1 MPNKLQ
7 AYAEQAE
14 RTARQITGSHLAW
27 TAFLT
32 TAARLYKYPYNEQ
45 LMIYMQR
52 PEATACAEYDF
63 WNEKMGRY
71 VRRGSTG
78 IALIDATG
86 YKPRLKY
93 VFDVSDTGGKENARR
108 VNLWELKD
116 AHTDSVSAM
125 LERNYGVS
133 GKNGLAEQFES
144 VASQLAAEYWRDH
157 SRDILGIVA
166 DSYLEEYD
174 DYNIEVAF
182 KNAAVVSITYSLMS
196 RCGMQP
202 EDHFEHEDFFSI
214 FDFNTPRTVAALGTA
229 VSEINEQV
237 LRQIE
242 VTIRNY
248 EREHSAERTAEH
260 EEQPDLHDERRL
272 HDPRPEDR
280 GAGAAPRQV
289 RADAPEVPE
298 GASPHPLEPDD
309 LGGDTVPAP
318 AGDRAGGAEPSGA
331 DDAGAGGGSG
341 GDGKPESPRPDEMG
355 GPDEHLQGA
364 GRGDYSG
371 RADLRITEHPA
382 RGGQLSFFPTE
393 AEQITAIE
401 EAESVA
407 QTPFAFSVSQAQ
419 LDHVLR
425 LGGNEDNT
433 RMVIAAAFQ
442 KQKST
447 EDIAALLQ
455 STFHGGNGFKTPEGE
470 LSAWYAVDG
479 IHIAPGRSAE
489 YVRSAQVITWKDAAA
504 RISQLMDNGAY
515 ASNVELAEAGQH
527 ERMQLAQAL
536 WYLKHDLSD
545 EAREQGYLSCMD
557 TLRGGGFPDETARL
571 AEQLTNTDFRET
583 LSGEFAQFYAAH
595 EQDRSLL
602 RFHYHKLDQ
611 IWQSLREL
619 PLPRREYSSE
629 MTAVPELARFITED
643 EIDHALD
650 RGSGVEGGKG
660 RIYEYFTADHTGK
673 EKAAFLKDEYGIG
686 GRSHAVS
693 GASHS
698 DESHDSRGIVLKKAD
713 CANVEL
719 SWTKVA
725 ARIDSLIQKDRF
737 LSPRE
742 KERYA
747 QLQREKEAERELP
760 TQAQIDYNSI
770 KEAHPDDIV
779 LFQVGDFFEMYGEDA
794 KQAAE
799 LLDLNLTTRA
809 IPGAGRVE
817 MCGVPS
823 HNLEMYVENLRD
835 KYDVTIA
842 EASDFRGERHIY
854 TLRSV
859 DHEAEAAINA
869 YEAEFGADGT
879 RVFRD
884 PAAELPPQSTVRELF
899 DGYKLTV
906 GNALS
911 KDTAFVN
918 ACRNSDR
925 QNAYLEGADAIRRIV
940 TASDDLQL
948 VRLYFDMPAFHNRL
962 HQELLEELYPTL
974 AATVAPSP
982 YQITQE
988 DIDNAL
994 LDWRNNLKGKQE
1006 VALYMQAHG
1015 RERSTAAWLA
1025 AKYGWEDSKTPM
1037 YIHVGNAEP
1046 VTLTWAQVQRRL
1058 AQLIR
1063 ENKFYDENERLRLFS
1078 PDRYSIRLHPG
1089 EGGITGIWDEVL
1101 ERFCGDGEQ
1110 TLRFAEQNNAIAY
1123 LDGIKRDMGIELSP
1137 PAFTTPLGYTY
1148 HIGDRISSIELDHI
1162 AAVGA
1167 IARVDE
1173 DHVWHT
1179 LPNAPGQEPVSID
1192 RNSFERYLDT
1202 RYFEASEPEP
1212 QRVIAAQHTEQPTPE
1227 TPQAVQN
1234 LMGQRVEID
1243 GKLYNVD
1250 SADETVAHL
1259 SVVSSSSESNHEL
1272 EHRTE
1277 PVSAVLTR
1285 IADQGR
1291 ELAPNVSAYQALRAE
1306 HPEKLI
1312 GVRVGERLLF
1322 YGADAERAA
1331 SALNRRLLQRDIPG
1345 MGETAVAGYDF
1356 GQWAS
1361 AAKRL
1366 LEHGHS
1372 FVFAQ
1377 PNKTDSYDVINEA
1390 DTKDYIPIGMELEI
1404 DGRKFVIDSVNFGA
1418 DEVSL
1423 RDVTFQNRQGFPI
1436 FRSEHIAFI
1445 RSFVE
1450 EQEREQPQPI
1460 TKPVAFYPAEKT
1472 HLPYDI
1478 EIQTL
1483 HIPEPEHDPP
1493 SAEPAKPEPPAMS
1506 EEEALILEQEG
1517 RAALLEMGEFV
1528 PDFDDAISQAEI
1540 DEPPA
1545 HRPAV
1550 SIPVDGE
1557 WQGFPSVA
1565 TADQAAY
1572 ADFKV
1577 ASHRD
1582 AQNFHITDDALG
1594 VGGAKAKFRA
1604 NMAAIQLLQEL
1615 EFEGLQAS
1623 PEQQEILS
1631 RYVGWGG
1638 LADAFDENKPSWSDE
1653 FAELYATLSPE
1664 EYAAAR
1670 ASTLNAHYTSPTVIK
1685 AIYEAV
1691 GNMGFQSGNILEPS
1705 MGVGNFFGLLP
1716 EQMQGSKLYGVELD
1730 SITGRIAKQLYPK
1743 ADITIAGFETTDR
1756 KDFYDLAVGNVP
1768 FGQYQVDDRAYNKLG
1783 FSIHDYFF
1791 AKTLDQVRPG
1801 GVIAFVTSRYTMDK
1815 QSPEVRRY
1823 IAQRAELLGAIRLPN
1838 NAFRANAGTDVV
1850 SDILFLQKRDRPIE
1864 IEPDWV
1870 HLGRNE
1876 DGFAINRYFV
1886 DHPEMILG
1894 RQSSEST
1901 QYGKQDFTVVPIEG
1915 LALADQ
1921 LHDAVKNIRGTYQEA
1936 ELPELGEGEQIDTS
1950 IPADPNVKN
1959 YSYTVVDGEVYYRE
1973 NSRMVKPELNA
1984 TAAERVKGMVA
1995 LRDCVNELIA
2005 LQMDEYSAERRI
2017 QEAQTELNRLYD
2029 AFSAKHGLINDRAN
2043 RLAFS
2048 DDSSYYLLC
2057 SLEVLDDDGKLERK
2071 ADMFHK
2077 RTIKQ
2082 QRSVDSVDTA
2092 SEALAVCI
2100 GEKACVDLDFMASLM
2115 GSSEKIPQ
2123 IVEDLKGVIYKEPNS
2138 GPFDLQ
2144 DGGEHWAKGWQTADE
2159 YLSGNVRQKLR
2170 TAQRVA
2176 ARDPFFAG
2184 NVDALIAAQPKDL
2197 EASEIEVRLGVT
2209 WLDKKYIEQFMYET
2223 FETPRYLRGQIEI
2236 SYVPYT
2242 AEWQVSRKSMVRY
2255 NDVAA
2260 FTTYGTDRA
2269 SAYRLLEDALNLRD
2283 IRIYDT
2289 IEDADGRERRVLNAK
2304 ETTLAAQKQ
2313 QLIRDAFKDWIWKDP
2328 ERRETLVRQYN
2339 EEMNST
2345 RPREYDGSHIVFSGM
2360 NPEITLREH
2369 QKNAIAHV
2377 LYGGNTLLAHEV
2389 GAGKTFEMVASAM
2402 ESKRLGLCQ
2411 KSIFVVPNHLTEQWA
2426 SEFLRLYPS
2435 ANILVTTKKD
2445 FETHNRKKFCAR
2457 IATGDYDAV
2466 IIGHSQFERIPIS
2479 PERQERLLHQ
2489 QIEEITDGIQDTKL
2503 AGGNSFT
2510 IKSLERTKKGLE
2522 ARLKKLQASDRK
2534 DDVIYFEQLG
2544 VDRMFVDESDNYKNL
2559 FLYTKMRNVAGLSTT
2574 DAQKSSDMFSKC
2586 RYMDELT
2593 GGRGVVFATGTPV
2606 SNSMTELYTIQRYLQ
2621 HDRLQEM
2628 GMGHFD
2634 CWASRFGETTT
2645 ALELAPEGTGY
2656 RARTRFAKFFNL
2668 PELMNL
2674 FKEVA
2679 DIKTA
2684 DQLHLPTP
2692 EVAYHT
2698 IATKPTQ
2705 IQQDMVKAL
2714 SERASKVH
2722 SGAVSPDVDNMLKIT
2737 SDGRKLGLDQRIIN
2751 PMLPDEETTKVNQC
2765 VANILQYW
2773 RDGEEEK
2780 LTQLVFCD
2788 ISTPKTTPSQRAA
2801 KASPGTLDSP
2811 EIHALESAISLEESA
2826 ETPFTVYEDVRQ
2838 KLIDAGMPPEQIA
2851 FIHDANTEVK
2861 KRELFA
2867 KVRSGQVRVLM
2878 GSTAKMGAGTNVQD
2892 RLVALHDLD
2901 CPWRPRDL
2909 TQRKGRIERQGN
2921 QNKLV
2926 HVCRYVTEGTFD
2938 AYLWQTVENK
2948 QKFISQIMTSKSP
2961 VRSCEDVDAT
2971 ALSFA
2976 EIKALCAGDPRIKER
2991 MDLDIEVSKLKI
3003 MKADHNSKQ
3012 FRLEDSL
3019 LKYFPEKIEEHKGF
3033 VRGLEADMQTLAAHP
3048 LPAEGF
3054 VGMEIRG
3061 DQLTDKENAGA
3072 ALLDTCKE
3080 VKGKDPVQIG
3090 SYRGFTMSVAFDSM
3104 WKTYTLTLK
3113 GQMTHRVELGSD
3125 ARGNLVRIEN
3135 ALDKMPERL
3144 RSVQEQLEN
3153 LYNQQAAAKAEVGK
3167 PFPQE
3172 QELAAKTARLIE
3184 LDMELNLDGKGQ
3196 PQPEQAIA
3204 KSARPSVLD
3213 RLKAPPVHG
3222 APEKPHKKEMEAR

>member
-1 MPNKLQ
+1 MPSKVQ
-7 AYAEQAE
+7 IYAQMAD
-14 RTARQITGSHLAW
+14 RTAEQITGSYQKW

-45 LMIYMQR
+45 LMIFAQR
-52 PEATACAEYDF
+52 PEATACAEYDL
-63 WNEKMGRY
+63 WNKQMRRY
-71 VRRGSTG
+71 VRRGSKG
-78 IALIDATG
+78 IALVDTSSDQP
-86 YKPRLKY
+86 KLRY
-93 VFDVSDTGGKENARR
+93 VFDVSDTSGGENSRR
-108 VNLWELKD
+108 PYLWEYRQE
-116 AHTDSVSAM
+116 HREVVSAALEQRFDVSGESGLADQ
-125 LERNYGVS
+125 LER
-133 GKNGLAEQFES
+133 
-144 VASQLAAEYWRDH
+144 VAAQLVDEYWHDNR
-157 SRDILGIVA
+157 RDIVGIV
-166 DSYLEEYD
+166 DGSFLEDYD
-174 DYNIEVAF
+174 EFNIGAAF
-182 KNAAVVSITYSLMS
+182 RNAAVVSTTYALLS

-202 EDHFEHEDFFSI
+202 GDYFEHEDFLNV
-214 FDFNTPRTVAALGTA
+214 FDFNTPQTVSALGTA
-229 VSEINEQV
+229 ISQSSELV

-242 VTIRNY
+242 VTIKNY
-248 EREHSAERTAEH
+248 EREKIAERSESH
-260 EEQPDLHDERRL
+260 ERTDLHPQRGLSDS
-272 HDPRPEDR
+272 RPEPDR
-280 GAGAAPRQV
+280 AAASPAGQV
-289 RADAPEVPE
+289 RQDAEELPE
-298 GASPHPLEPDD
+298 GASSGAVEQPAAVREA
-309 LGGDTVPAP
+309 VPP
-318 AGDRAGGAEPSGA
+318 SAGDRRGGEQPAGT
-331 DDAGAGGGSG
+331 DDAGADEVGGR
-341 GDGKPESPRPDEMG
+341 DGIAESQRPDEVG
-355 GPDEHLQGA
+355 RADEHAESA
-364 GRGDYSG
+364 GRGNDPHG
-371 RADLRITEHPA
+371 TGVQLNMFDAPA
-382 RGGQLSFFPTE
+382 GAQMSFFPSE
-393 AEQITAIE
+393 AEQIQSIA
-401 EAESVA
+401 EAESV
-407 QTPFAFSVSQAQ
+407 TPSAFSMFISQDDI
-419 LDHVLR
+419 DHILR
-425 LGGNEDNT
+425 AGGNADAA
-433 RMVIAAAFQ
+433 RMKIAAEFS
-442 KQKST
+442 KQKPL
-447 EDIAALLQ
+447 EDRAVFLEKLYY
-455 STFHGGNGFKTPEGE
+455 GGNGLITDNGRF
-470 LSAWYAVDG
+470 SAWYGDDG
-479 IHIAPGRSAE
+479 IHIATGDTSR
-489 YVRSAQVITWKDAAA
+489 YLRSAQVIGWADAAE
-504 RISQLMDNGAY
+504 RIEELLDGGAF
-515 ASNVELAEAGQH
+515 ATNLEVTEAPRY
-527 ERMQLAQAL
+527 ERLGIAVDVWNL
-536 WYLKHDLSD
+536 YHDFSD
-545 EAREQGYLSCMD
+545 EAKSLGYLSCLGNIHSTSFPEETERLTDDLLNPAFRDRLLSEYKVFMD
-557 TLRGGGFPDETARL
+557 AY
-571 AEQLTNTDFRET
+571 RENR
-583 LSGEFAQFYAAH
+583 A
-595 EQDRSLL
+595 LL
-602 RFHYHKLDQ
+602 RFHYHKSQALLTRLEDL
-611 IWQSLREL
+611 S
-619 PLPRREYSSE
+619 LPRKEFRSDME
-629 MTAVPELARFITED
+629 AIPETGRFITED
-643 EIDHALD
+643 EIAASLAN
-650 RGSGVEGGKG
+650 GSSFEGGKT
-660 RIYEYFTADHTGK
+660 RIYAFFQTSHTPKENAD
-673 EKAAFLKDEYGIG
+673 FLKKEYGIG
-686 GRSHAVS
+686 GHTHAVS
-693 GASHS
+693 R
-698 DESHDSRGIVLKKAD
+698 ESGSYEDHGSKGITLKKAG
-713 CANVEL
+713 CADVQMN
-719 SWTKVA
+719 WNKVA
-725 ARIDSLIQKDRF
+725 SRISELIRMN
-737 LSPRE
+737 
-742 KERYA
+742 RYFTPDEQA
-747 QLQREKEAERELP
+747 LYDKA
-760 TQAQIDYNSI
+760 QAQDVVRNTAYDSYNAI

-779 LFQVGDFFEMYGEDA
+779 LFQVGDFFEIYGEDA

-799 LLDLNLTTRA
+799 LLDLNLTTRE

-823 HNLEMYVENLRD
+823 HNLEMYVEKLRD

-842 EASDFRGERHIY
+842 EAPDFRGERHIY
-854 TLRSV
+854 TLRSI

-884 PAAELPPQSTVRELF
+884 PAAEQVQPTVQERLEHYRPVVMAAVSEDTAYRNACGHSDRE
-899 DGYKLTV
+899 
-906 GNALS
+906 NAEIECNAAVRRAVLNS
-911 KDTAFVN
+911 KDMELIRLFSDVPEF
-918 ACRNSDR
+918 RN
-925 QNAYLEGADAIRRIV
+925 
-940 TASDDLQL
+940 
-948 VRLYFDMPAFHNRL
+948 HL
-962 HQELLEELYPTL
+962 HQEVFEGTYERLHDLLRPL
-974 AATVAPSP
+974 S
-982 YQITQE
+982 QD
-988 DIDNAL
+988 DIDDAL
-994 LDWRNNLKGKQE
+994 RAWNGNIESKHAVVR
-1006 VALYMQAHG
+1006 YMQQHG
-1015 RERSTAAWLA
+1015 REKETAAWLA
-1025 AKYGWEDSKTPM
+1025 HEYGGKE
-1037 YIHVGNAEP
+1037 GNNLFIVRAGSPETAE
-1046 VTLTWAQVQRRL
+1046 LTWPKVQRRL

-1063 ENKFYDENERLRLFS
+1063 EDKFYTEAERDNFDDID
-1078 PDRYSIRLHPG
+1078 PVVIREALTERG
-1089 EGGITGIWDEVL
+1089 IVGGKVVDPEKLNSDPFIQRVMQDA
-1101 ERFCGDGEQ
+1101 ERV
-1110 TLRFAEQNNAIAY
+1110 AEQALMERAKGLISDFCRSEYGSEADFSDPTKIGVAY
-1123 LDGIKRDMGIELSP
+1123 
-1137 PAFTTPLGYTY
+1137 TTVT
-1148 HIGDRISSIELDHI
+1148 D
-1162 AAVGA
+1162 
-1167 IARVDE
+1167 DE
-1173 DHVWHT
+1173 IPIQV
-1179 LPNAPGQEPVSID
+1179 NID
-1192 RNSFERYLDT
+1192 LVNYRLERYLDDEHLET
-1202 RYFEASEPEP
+1202 RQYGSLQEIITNELENLDFSDLIHVSDEDVEQYRWHEPEEAVTDVPETAPVP
-1212 QRVIAAQHTEQPTPE
+1212 QREPFPYSVGDTVYLE
-1227 TPQAVQN
+1227 
-1234 LMGQRVEID
+1234 D
-1243 GKLYNVD
+1243 GKPFII
-1250 SADETVAHL
+1250 
-1259 SVVSSSSESNHEL
+1259 ES
-1272 EHRTE
+1272 T
-1277 PVSAVLTR
+1277 
-1285 IADQGR
+1285 G
-1291 ELAPNVSAYQALRAE
+1291 
-1306 HPEKLI
+1306 
-1312 GVRVGERLLF
+1312 LF
-1322 YGADAERAA
+1322 
-1331 SALNRRLLQRDIPG
+1331 DI
-1345 MGETAVAGYDF
+1345 
-1356 GQWAS
+1356 
-1361 AAKRL
+1361 
-1366 LEHGHS
+1366 
-1372 FVFAQ
+1372 
-1377 PNKTDSYDVINEA
+1377 
-1390 DTKDYIPIGMELEI
+1390 
-1404 DGRKFVIDSVNFGA
+1404 
-1418 DEVSL
+1418 SL
-1423 RDVTFQNRQGFPI
+1423 RDPSLRYPVSRAES
-1436 FRSEHIAFI
+1436 RE
-1445 RSFVE
+1445 SFARLM
-1450 EQEREQPQPI
+1450 ERYPQPEQAPAY
-1460 TKPVAFYPAEKT
+1460 TEQTVAVYPADKNN
-1472 HLPYDI
+1472 LPYDA
-1478 EIQTL
+1478 EIRTL
-1483 HIPEPEHDPP
+1483 RFDEPEHDPL

-1517 RAALLEMGEFV
+1517 RAALSEMGEFV

-1550 SIPVDGE
+1550 SIPIDGE
-1557 WQGFPSVA
+1557 WQDFPSVA
-1565 TADQAAY
+1565 AAEQAAY
-1572 ADFKV
+1572 ADFK
-1577 ASHRD
+1577 AESHRN

-1604 NMAAIQLLQEL
+1604 NMAAIHLLQEL

-1638 LADAFDENKPSWSDE
+1638 LADAFDENKPNWSDE

-1691 GNMGFQSGNILEPS
+1691 GNMGFQTGNILEPS

-1768 FGQYQVDDRAYNKLG
+1768 FGQYQVDDRAYNKLD

-1870 HLGRNE
+1870 HLGQNE

-1894 RQSSEST
+1894 RQTSEST

-1915 LALADQ
+1915 LKLADQ

-1959 YSYTVVDGEVYYRE
+1959 YSYTVVGGEVYYRD

-2005 LQMDEYSAERRI
+2005 LQMDEYSAESRI

-2115 GSSEKIPQ
+2115 GGSEKIPQ

-2138 GPFDLQ
+2138 GPFDLE

-2176 ARDPFFAG
+2176 AHNPFFTG

-2197 EASEIEVRLGVT
+2197 EASEIEVRLGAT

-2328 ERRETLVRQYN
+2328 ERRKTLVRQYN

-2811 EIHALESAISLEESA
+2811 EIHALESAISLEEST

-2838 KLIDAGMPPEQIA
+2838 KLIDAGMPPEQIV

-3033 VRGLEADMQTLAAHP
+3033 VRGLEADMQTLAAYP

-3054 VGMEIRG
+3054 VGMEVRG
-3061 DQLTDKENAGA
+3061 DWLTDKENAGA

-3172 QELAAKTARLIE
+3172 QELAVKTARLIE

-3204 KSARPSVLD
+3204 KSTRPSVLD